1 MSGLR
6 SPNVTREPTSRYV
19 GRFAPSPTG
28 PLHFGSLVAA
38 VGSYL
43 DARSNGGLWRMRME
57 DVDEPRCSQA
67 HADEM
72 LRMLEIHGLG
82 WDGAVLYQSRRKAC
96 YQGALE
102 RLIHSG
108 YAYPCACTRRE
119 IADSSLFGIEGPVYA
134 GVCRSGLKGRA
145 SRAWRVRVAD
155 TPVCFDDRLRGH
167 LCQQL
172 EADIGDFVIKR
183 ADGLFA
189 YQLAVVVDDAEQG
202 VTHIVRGAD
211 LLASTPRQIYLQQL
225 LGFATP
231 EYLHLPVVVNQAGQ
245 KLSKQT
251 LAKAL
256 GIKAAGSNLLAAL
269 GFLNQRP
276 DPALK
281 TALPA
286 EILQWGTE
294 NWNYLAPRPLA
305 GTAPYSEWFV

>member
-1 MSGLR
+1 MAQVR
-6 SPNVTREPTSRYV
+6 SPNVTGERNAQYT

-43 DARSNGGLWRMRME
+43 DARSRGGLWRVRME

-67 HADEM
+67 HADDM

-82 WDGAVLYQSRRKAC
+82 WDGEVLYQSGRKAC

-102 RLIHSG
+102 RLIESG
-108 YAYPCACTRRE
+108 YAYPCACTRKE
-119 IADSSLFGIEGPVYA
+119 IADSSLSGIEGPVYSGA
-134 GVCRSGLKGRA
+134 CRSGLMGRA
-145 SRAWRVRVAD
+145 SRAWRVRVGD
-155 TPVCFDDRLRGH
+155 TPVCFDDRLRGRV
-167 LCQQL
+167 CQQL

-183 ADGLFA
+183 ADGFFA

-225 LGFATP
+225 LGYATP
-231 EYLHLPVVVNQAGQ
+231 AYLHLPVVVNAAGQ

-251 LAKAL
+251 LATAL
-256 GIKAAGSNLLAAL
+256 EKKAAGSNLLAAL
-269 GFLNQRP
+269 GFLNQHP

-281 TALPA
+281 TASPG
-286 EILQWGTE
+286 EWGLQ
-294 NWNYLAPRPLA
+294 NWNGQAPLSVT
-305 GTAPYSEWFV
+305 GTAPYSEQFM